1 MSDAPITKLSSL
13 DISPDLHNK
22 NNGFYAPQLT
32 TAQRDAIPS
41 NTIRNGGIIYNSD
54 LRFFQV
60 YQDNTWKNLNTSL
73 DNASG
78 AGLNGA
84 PLLIPTG
91 AEADVEV
98 AGNEVQGFIYYDT
111 TNNVLKLR
119 DNAAWKTIAF
129 TA

>member
-13 DISPDLHNK
+13 DISPDPHNK
-22 NNGFYAPQLT
+22 NNGFYVPQVT
-32 TAQRDAIPS
+32 TAQRNAIPG
-41 NTIRNGGIIYNSD
+41 NTIRNGGIIYNSN

-60 YQDNTWKNLNTSL
+60 YQDNAWKNLNTSL
-73 DNASG
+73 NNASG

>member
-13 DISPDLHNK
+13 DISPDPHNK
-22 NNGFYAPQLT
+22 NNGFYVPQVT
-32 TAQRDAIPS
+32 TAQRDAIPG

-60 YQDNTWKNLNTSL
+60 YQDNAWKNLNTSL

-84 PLLIPTG
+84 PLLITPTMHKNLILPV
-91 AEADVEV
+91 D
-98 AGNEVQGFIYYDT
+98 
-111 TNNVLKLR
+111 LK
-119 DNAAWKTIAF
+119 TVYPS
-129 TA
+129 

>member
-1 MSDAPITKLSSL
+1 MSDTPITKLSSL
-13 DISPDLHNK
+13 DISPDPHNK
-22 NNGFYAPQLT
+22 NNGFYVPQVT
-32 TAQRDAIPS
+32 TAQRDAIPVG
-41 NTIRNGGIIYNSD
+41 TIRNGGIIYNSD

-60 YQDNTWKNLNTSL
+60 YQDNAWKNLNTSL

-91 AEADVEV
+91 AEDDVEV